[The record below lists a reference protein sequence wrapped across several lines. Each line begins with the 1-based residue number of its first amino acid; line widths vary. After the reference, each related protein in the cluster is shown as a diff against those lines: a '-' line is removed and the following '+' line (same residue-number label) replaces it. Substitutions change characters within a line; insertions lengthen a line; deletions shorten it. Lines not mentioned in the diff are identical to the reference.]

1 MRGSPPIIR
10 KSGLLSILERNAV
23 HVERVFGLLLLALGV
38 FVAAAILTPP
48 DPISQLAMAIP
59 TLGLYEIAI
68 LAVAYVEKRA
78 PPADES

>member
-1 MRGSPPIIR
+1 MITAQTLREKRRWAI
-10 KSGLLSILERNAV
+10 
-23 HVERVFGLLLLALGV
+23 LGV

>member
-1 MRGSPPIIR
+1 M
-10 KSGLLSILERNAV
+10 
-23 HVERVFGLLLLALGV
+23 

-59 TLGLYEIAI
+59 TLGLYELAI

-78 PPADES
+78 QPADES